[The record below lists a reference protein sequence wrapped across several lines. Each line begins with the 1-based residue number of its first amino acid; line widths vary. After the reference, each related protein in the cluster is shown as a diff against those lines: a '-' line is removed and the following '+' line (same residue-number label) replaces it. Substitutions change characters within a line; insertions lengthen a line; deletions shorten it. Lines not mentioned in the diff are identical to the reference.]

1 VLFFINDYLIPG
13 IVIGCIYSMGAIGVS
28 LVFGNLRFANFA
40 HGALMTIGAY
50 FALTFLRLTGLPLVA
65 VLPLAMLAT
74 GLLCVALDRLFLRP
88 FRASATIISLIASF
102 GLALMIQSSVQLI
115 WGVGLQS
122 YVPGVIQR
130 PIMVFDAVRISP
142 RHIWIIASAMVL
154 MLLLHL
160 LLSRT
165 KIGKAMRAMS
175 DSAELARLTGID
187 TERVIV
193 ATWMIAGGL
202 AAAAGVMLGYDT
214 QLKPMMGFEILLP
227 IFAAAILG
235 GIGQPYG
242 AMAGGLV
249 IGIAQELVS
258 YPWIGTAP
266 LISPSYKEGVAFAI
280 MVIMLIWRPSGLF
293 KGRVYT

>member
-1 VLFFINDYLIPG
+1 MLFFINDYLIPG
-13 IVIGCIYSMGAIGVS
+13 IVLGCIYALGAIGVS

-50 FALTFLRLTGLPLVA
+50 FALSLLWTTGLPLIA
-65 VLPLAMLAT
+65 VLPGAMLLT
-74 GLLCVALDRLFLRP
+74 GLLCVALDRLFLKP
-88 FRASATIISLIASF
+88 FRSSQPIIALIASF
-102 GLALMIQSSVQLI
+102 GLALMIQSSVQLF

-130 PIMVFDAVRISP
+130 PMLLFDSIRISP
-142 RHIWIIASAMVL
+142 RHLWIVASALAL

-165 KIGKAMRAMS
+165 RIGKAMRAMS

-187 TERVIV
+187 TEKVIL
-193 ATWMIAGGL
+193 ATWLIAGGL
-202 AAAAGVMLGYDT
+202 AAAAGVLLGYDT

-235 GIGQPYG
+235 GIGSPYG

-249 IGIAQELVS
+249 IGIAQELVAF
-258 YPWIGTAP
+258 PWLGTGP

-293 KGRVYT
+293 KGRVF

>member
-1 VLFFINDYLIPG
+1 MLFFINDYLIPG
-13 IVIGCIYSMGAIGVS
+13 IVLGCIYALGAIGVS

-50 FALTFLRLTGLPLVA
+50 FALSLLWTTGLPLIA
-65 VLPLAMLAT
+65 VLPGAMLLT
-74 GLLCVALDRLFLRP
+74 GLLCIALDRLFLKP
-88 FRASATIISLIASF
+88 FRASPPIIALIASF
-102 GLALMIQSSVQLI
+102 GLALMIQSSVQLF

-122 YVPGVIQR
+122 YLPGVIQR
-130 PIMVFDAVRISP
+130 PMLLFDSIRISP
-142 RHIWIIASAMVL
+142 RHIWIIASALAL

-165 KIGKAMRAMS
+165 RIGKAMRAMS

-187 TERVIV
+187 TEKVIL
-193 ATWMIAGGL
+193 ATWLIAGGL
-202 AAAAGVMLGYDT
+202 AAAAGVLLGYDT

-235 GIGQPYG
+235 GIGSPYG

-249 IGIAQELVS
+249 IGIAQELVAF
-258 YPWIGTAP
+258 PWLGTGP

-293 KGRVYT
+293 KGRVF